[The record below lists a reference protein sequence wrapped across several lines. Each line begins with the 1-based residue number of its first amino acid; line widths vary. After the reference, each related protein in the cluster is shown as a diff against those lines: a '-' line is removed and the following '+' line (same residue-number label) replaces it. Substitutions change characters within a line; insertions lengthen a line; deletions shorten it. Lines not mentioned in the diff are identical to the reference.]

1 MSSGAVDEH
10 LRSIAENANTH
21 QPLAPGHERVI
32 TDRFVL
38 WMGIRSEPAWN
49 VVQRLRLRPDTI
61 EPTVAQVHAIL
72 DARGRTECSWE
83 VGNSATPPGLVD
95 ELRRRGM
102 VDDDDPDVIG
112 MVLFEE
118 PPPVPG
124 VEARPVGSFEEFRE
138 ANAVAFAAFGSLPPS
153 DEARERARYEEEVSA
168 GVHRTFVAVMDGRIV
183 GAGTSTYLDRAVTL
197 NGGSVAPDARGRGAY
212 RALVRARWEH
222 AAARGT
228 PLLVVQAGRMSAP
241 VLDGLGFERH
251 GVLRLYVDPA
261 VSRQ

>member
-1 MSSGAVDEH
+1 MTAGGVDEH

-21 QPLAPGHERVI
+21 QPLAPGHERII
-32 TDRFVL
+32 TERFVL

-49 VVQRLRLRPDTI
+49 VVQRLRLSPETI

-72 DARGRTECSWE
+72 AARGRTECSWE
-83 VGNSATPPGLVD
+83 VGSSATPPGLVE

-102 VDDDDPDVIG
+102 VDDDDPEVIG

-138 ANAVAFAAFGSLPPS
+138 ANAVAFAAFGSLAPS
-153 DEARERARYEEEVSA
+153 DEARERARYEEEASA
-168 GVHRTFVAVMDGRIV
+168 GHQRTFVALIDGRII
-183 GAGTSTYLDRAVTL
+183 GAGSSTYLDRAVTL

-212 RALVRARWEH
+212 RALVRARWED

-228 PLLVVQAGRMSAP
+228 PVLITQAGRMSAP
-241 VLDGLGFERH
+241 ILMRAGFQEVARIH
-251 GVLRLYVDPA
+251 ILIDRFGE
-261 VSRQ
+261 